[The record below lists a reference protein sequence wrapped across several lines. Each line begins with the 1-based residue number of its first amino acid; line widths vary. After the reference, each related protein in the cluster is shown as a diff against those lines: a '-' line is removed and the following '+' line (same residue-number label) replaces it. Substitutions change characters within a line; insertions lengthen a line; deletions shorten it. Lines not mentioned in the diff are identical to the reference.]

1 MAQSFE
7 VDEYG
12 VTVTRQPHQT
22 VIGRLM
28 STFGGTRADQDR
40 RISIAL
46 GDLKA
51 IAEELGDELTI
62 EEGRIRMSHRTVGS
76 LPLEAAEVLGLPPL
90 VDLTLR
96 TDVAGVIGSPEFRF
110 THEWMRGGRRESVRR
125 HGAILWTSGKG
136 FDGMRRLPRWILDAL
151 DVSDRFQSE
160 ADLDEH
166 WAALARFRRA
176 LDPGARMDEIDLD
189 ARHSM
194 ADFLAGLKVTLA
206 DRFSISPKED
216 GRFDVV
222 PFSGEAIEEVQR
234 EGEQVGEDAAE
245 IQDVNLR
252 TFQDLVI
259 ARGARDAY
267 KLGSDNYIVIDPSAA
282 PVLRLMA
289 KMQHADQG
297 ARVDFVRNPRRLIA
311 EAIAEQLHKRGKLE
325 GLSAAEEE
333 EFIERAAEP
342 IFIETMEYS
351 ARVVGLT
358 IYQRPA
364 VSLTGSETTWLPEV
378 FGGEAAK
385 IVENLPQRR
394 IEKLIGQIE
403 EAIEEGKDGVDV
415 AGQTILANSETVIA
429 LKRRLADLRG
439 EAPAD
444 EDESPLI
451 DDGDEPSESGGDG
464 EKPKPT
470 DASGSWHGPII
481 LETVDNLEE
490 LGWEAKVK
498 PRTPLIGSDIPDVVR
513 AELRPHQADSFR
525 WMVDAWSAGLP
536 GVLNADEQGLGKTLQ
551 AICFLAWMKENM
563 AQREEGGRTNPVL
576 IVAPTS
582 LLVNWQNEVH
592 RHLAPPALGNVIRLY
607 GTSLGGRK
615 REGHQGVETK
625 SGTALLDF
633 SELEEA
639 IKEGRGHRYWI
650 LTTYTTL
657 TNYQHSLGRIRF
669 STAVFD
675 EIQELKNPSSMRS
688 RAALAVNADFR
699 LGLTGT
705 PIENSAIDLWAIM
718 EQLTPGLLDVL
729 SEFRKRYGVPE
740 EGNMKEL
747 HDLIFLGKGKLP
759 PVGLRR
765 MKEEVARDLPEK
777 RRLIHPRPMP
787 EEQAIEYE
795 AARGKLATG
804 TKGSALKMLHH
815 IRSVS
820 VHPNATVQVEDD
832 VFVAMSARLQAVLD
846 LLKEIRDRKE
856 RALVFIESIRIQYRF
871 IEIIKQEFGL
881 PAVDLI
887 NGNTSI
893 RHRQEI
899 VDRFQ
904 KNLKY
909 DGGFGVLVLA
919 PKAAGT
925 GLTLT
930 AATHVIHLSR
940 WWNPAV
946 EEQCNDRVHRIGQ
959 TLPVNVHVP
968 MAVHPGRQ
976 HNSFDCLLHSLM
988 VRKRRLATAA
998 LWPMG
1003 DTRDDTSKLQQ
1014 MLSEDHATASGD
1026 PVKAAMIRMFER
1038 DQVPLPDQNP
1048 DGSIEYF

>member
-1 MAQSFE
+1 MGQLPV
-7 VDEYG
+7 VDEHG
-12 VTVTRQPHQT
+12 VTITRQSRRT

-51 IAEELGDELTI
+51 IAEELGDDLAI
-62 EEGRIRMSHRTVGS
+62 EEGRIWMSHRTVGS

-96 TDVAGVIGSPEFRF
+96 TDVTGVIGSPEFRF
-110 THEWMRGGRRESVRR
+110 THEWMRGGRREPVRR
-125 HGAILWTSGKG
+125 NGAILWTSGEG
-136 FDGMRRLPRWILDAL
+136 FDGMRRLPRWVLDAL
-151 DVSDRFQSE
+151 DVSDKFRSE

-176 LDPGARMDEIDLD
+176 LDPGTRMDEADLD

-194 ADFLAGLKVTLA
+194 TDFLAGLKVTLA

-216 GRFDVV
+216 GRFDIV
-222 PFSGEAIEEVQR
+222 PFSGEAVDEAQR
-234 EGEQVGEDAAE
+234 EGKQVGEEAAE
-245 IQDVNLR
+245 ISGGNLR
-252 TFQDLVI
+252 TFQDRVF

-267 KLGSDNYIVIDPSAA
+267 KLGSDNYIVVDPSAA
-282 PVLRLMA
+282 PALRVMA
-289 KMQHADQG
+289 KMQHADQD
-297 ARVDFVRNPRRLIA
+297 ARVDFIRNPRRLIA
-311 EAIAEQLHKRGKLE
+311 EAITEHLHKRGKLT

-333 EFIERAAEP
+333 EFIERVAEP
-342 IFIETMEYS
+342 VFIETVEYS

-358 IYQRPA
+358 IYQRPSA
-364 VSLTGSETTWLPEV
+364 SLTGSETTWLPEV

-385 IVENLPQRR
+385 IVENLPKHR
-394 IEKLIGQIE
+394 IEELIGEIE

-415 AGQTILANSETVIA
+415 AGQTILANPETVIA

-439 EAPAD
+439 EAPTD
-444 EDESPLI
+444 EDDLSLV
-451 DDGDEPSESGGDG
+451 DDGDEPSESEKG
-464 EKPKPT
+464 EGEPEPT

-481 LETVDNLEE
+481 LDTADNFEE

-498 PRTPLIGSDIPDVVR
+498 PRRPLIGSDVPDVVR
-513 AELRPHQADSFR
+513 AELRSHQTDSFR
-525 WMVDAWSAGLP
+525 WMVRAWSAGLP

-563 AQREEGGRTNPVL
+563 AQREEGERTNPVL

-582 LLVNWQNEVH
+582 LLENWQNEVH
-592 RHLAPPALGNVIRLY
+592 RHLGHPALGNVTRLY
-607 GTSLGGRK
+607 GTSLGGKK
-615 REGHQGVETK
+615 RAGHQGVETQ

-639 IKEGRGHRYWI
+639 VNEGRGHRHWI

-688 RAALAVNADFR
+688 RAALAVNAEFR
-699 LGLTGT
+699 IGLTGT
-705 PIENSAIDLWAIM
+705 PIENSALDLWAIM
-718 EQLTPGLLDVL
+718 EQLTPGRLDVL

-747 HDLIFLGKGKLP
+747 HNLIFLGRGNLP
-759 PVGLRR
+759 AVGLRR

-777 RRLIHPRPMP
+777 RRLIHPRSMP

-795 AARGKLATG
+795 AARDKLATG
-804 TKGSALKMLHH
+804 AKGSALKMLHH

-820 VHPNATVQVEDD
+820 VHPNAIAQVEDD

-846 LLKEIRDRKE
+846 LLRGIRDRNE
-856 RALVFIESIRIQYRF
+856 RALVFIESIRIQHRF
-871 IEIIKQEFGL
+871 IEIIKREFGL

-904 KNLKY
+904 KNLKQ

-959 TLPVNVHVP
+959 TLPVTVHVP

-1003 DTRDDTSKLQQ
+1003 DTRDDASRLQQ
-1014 MLSEDHATASGD
+1014 MLSEDDTTASGD
-1026 PVKAAMIRMFER
+1026 PVKAAMARMFER
-1038 DQVPLPDQNP
+1038 DRVPLPTHNP